1 MVQCDVGGDDGGH
14 QIRFDYNDM
23 TFFDTICEW
32 FVHTKWNETLQ
43 LKTTIMT
50 NVEGDMTKVKRAP
63 SWWFCRRYTPFFV
76 FEYKHGGRMINLF
89 FIFVFC
95 LVLYWIQFFSLFME
109 KQRKKEKQVF
119 CVFFFLTNGTRSD
132 LNDYDDY
139 IWMILSMKKK
149 KYSTR
154 IIPETFERK
163 NGDI

>member
-1 MVQCDVGGDDGGH
+1 
-14 QIRFDYNDM
+14 
-23 TFFDTICEW
+23 
-32 FVHTKWNETLQ
+32 
-43 LKTTIMT
+43 
-50 NVEGDMTKVKRAP
+50 
-63 SWWFCRRYTPFFV
+63 
-76 FEYKHGGRMINLF
+76 
-89 FIFVFC
+89 
-95 LVLYWIQFFSLFME
+95 ME